1 MKRILLTISA
11 AMLLSS
17 CEKAFLGPDEGS
29 RDPLANFDYLWE
41 EVDKK
46 YSYFEL
52 KKVDWNKVR
61 DTYRPLLNSE
71 SSEEQLFNVL
81 GGMLNE
87 LRDDHTNLISP
98 FNVSVY
104 NVALRTGKVN
114 YNPRII
120 KEFYLKD
127 EWITGTLTNGF
138 LDSNRVGYIRY
149 GAFTDEFTDEQL
161 DLIINRFKDTR
172 GIILDIRANGG
183 GSVFNIPKILS
194 RFVETKTL
202 CAYSITRN
210 GPAHTDFGDRKAL
223 YITPYEGARYNK
235 KVVVLIDRYCYS
247 ASTFFSQVT
256 KELPN
261 VTLLGDTTGG
271 GGGLPNGGQLPNGWN
286 YRFSV
291 SQLLDLNG
299 NNTAEIGVAPDIYVE
314 LDPAKLQED
323 AILDRAIAELK

>member
-1 MKRILLTISA
+1 MKRILLTFSA
-11 AMLLSS
+11 ALLLSS
-17 CEKAFLGPDEGS
+17 CEKAFLGPDKGS
-29 RDPLANFDYLWE
+29 KDPLANFDYLWE

-52 KKVDWNKVR
+52 KKIDWNKVR
-61 DTYRPLLNSE
+61 DTYRPLLNAE
-71 SSEEQLFNVL
+71 SSEEELFKVL

-114 YNPRII
+114 YYPRIVQ
-120 KEFYLKD
+120 EFYLKD
-127 EWITGTLTNGF
+127 QWITGTLTNGF

-161 DLIINRFKDTR
+161 DVVINRFKDTR
-172 GIILDIRANGG
+172 GIILDIRSNGG
-183 GSVFNIPKILS
+183 GSVFNVPKILS
-194 RFVETKTL
+194 RFVENKTL
-202 CAYSITRN
+202 CAYSVTRN
-210 GPAHTDFGDRKAL
+210 GPEHNNFGERKGFF
-223 YITPYEGARYNK
+223 ITPYEGTRYNK
-235 KVVVLIDRYCYS
+235 KVMVLIDRSCYS
-247 ASTFFSQVT
+247 ASTFFSQIT

-261 VTLLGDTTGG
+261 ITLVGDTTGG
-271 GGGLPNGGQLPNGWN
+271 GGGLPNGGQLPNGWT

-299 NNTAEIGVAPDIYVE
+299 NNTAEIGVPPDIYVA
-314 LDPAKLQED
+314 LDPSMPNKD
-323 AILDRAIAELK
+323 AIIDRAILELK